1 MAKKASSSAFPAR
14 FSRVVSDQ
22 PVTLPYEHP
31 TGKAKM
37 ALADFFPAAD
47 IAAIEKHGSISFHAM
62 GDSGVDTQDQRDVAD
77 VMATEVNKDHPE
89 LGPAFL
95 LHLGDIIYGPNK
107 IPGYVNKFYRA
118 NQAYHNL
125 IFGIPGNHDGE
136 VRDAAADSPSLAAF
150 LVNFCQPSPKQPPNG
165 VAFGKLMP
173 NQPGAYWRLT
183 CPFVDIVGLNSGID
197 ENIGVL
203 DGQQATWLGKT
214 LNDIATERKAGTKQ
228 ALLFAVHHPPY
239 AAGLH
244 QSTGHAHPSSAGMLA
259 QIDQS
264 CQDAGVWPYA
274 VLSAHA
280 HNYQSYLR
288 TRNIGG
294 AIRTIPFLISGG
306 GGIGTQPVQP
316 GGNTIS
322 DGSPGGT
329 VRYLGGTQSHGYL
342 TVTVSDSVLTTSF
355 TRVVGT
361 HGDVDETLKF
371 DLVSG
376 KQI

>member
-1 MAKKASSSAFPAR
+1 
-14 FSRVVSDQ
+14 
-22 PVTLPYEHP
+22 
-31 TGKAKM
+31 
-37 ALADFFPAAD
+37 
-47 IAAIEKHGSISFHAM
+47 M

-77 VMATEVNKDHPE
+77 VMAMEVNKDHPE

-95 LHLGDIIYGPNK
+95 LHLGDIIYGNFK
-107 IPGYVNKFYRA
+107 IGGYVNKFYRA

-136 VRDAAADSPSLAAF
+136 VRVDADKPSLAAF
-150 LVNFCQPSPKQPPNG
+150 LVNFCQPSSKQPPNG
-165 VAFGKLMP
+165 VAFGKIMP

-203 DGQQATWLGKT
+203 DAQQATWLGKT
-214 LNDIATERKAGTKQ
+214 LNDIAAERKAGTEQ
-228 ALLFAVHHPPY
+228 ALVFAVHHPPY

-244 QSTGHAHPSSAGMLA
+244 PSTGHAHPSSSGMFA
-259 QIDQS
+259 QIDNC
-264 CQDAGVWPYA
+264 CQNARGWHNA
-274 VLSAHA
+274 VLSA

-294 AIRTIPFLISGG
+294 AMRTIPFLISGG

-322 DGSPGGT
+322 DGSQGGA
-329 VRYLGGTQSHGYL
+329 VRYLGGVQSHGYL

-355 TRVVGT
+355 TK
-361 HGDVDETLKF
+361 VD
-371 DLVSG
+371 G
-376 KQI
+376 AH